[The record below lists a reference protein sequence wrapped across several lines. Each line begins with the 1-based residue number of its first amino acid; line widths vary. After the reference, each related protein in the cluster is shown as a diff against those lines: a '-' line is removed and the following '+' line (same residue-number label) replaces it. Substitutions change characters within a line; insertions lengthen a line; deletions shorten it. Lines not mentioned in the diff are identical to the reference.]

1 MASVLRIMQANK
13 LTLERHTGRRPGRT
27 HDGVVIAL
35 RSNIRWCSDHFELAC
50 RNGVRFLRISS
61 GHAALNAVYLGLA
74 RVRTAGL
81 MALPPLRA
89 PIFLSHSCVSN
100 ALAADDKA
108 CSQQERTNETLSEK
122 LDQTAGVICPPDI
135 DPAIKVPTPNAG
147 KTPVIPPPGSPG
159 GDQNVQPK

>member
-1 MASVLRIMQANK
+1 VLDWANAIDEASIAASTIAIVLRIA
-13 LTLERHTGRRPGRT
+13 
-27 HDGVVIAL
+27 
-35 RSNIRWCSDHFELAC
+35 
-50 RNGVRFLRISS
+50 FLRVSS

-89 PIFLSHSCVSN
+89 RIFLSHSCVSN

-122 LDQTAGVICPPDI
+122 LDQTAGAICPPDI

-147 KTPVIPPPGSPG
+147 KTPGWPPRCRLRIGSG
-159 GDQNVQPK
+159 R

>member
-1 MASVLRIMQANK
+1 MLPGLPVTPAPLFVLDCANAIDEASIAASTIAIVLRIA
-13 LTLERHTGRRPGRT
+13 
-27 HDGVVIAL
+27 
-35 RSNIRWCSDHFELAC
+35 
-50 RNGVRFLRISS
+50 FLRVSS

-122 LDQTAGVICPPDI
+122 LDQTAGVI
-135 DPAIKVPTPNAG
+135 
-147 KTPVIPPPGSPG
+147 
-159 GDQNVQPK
+159 